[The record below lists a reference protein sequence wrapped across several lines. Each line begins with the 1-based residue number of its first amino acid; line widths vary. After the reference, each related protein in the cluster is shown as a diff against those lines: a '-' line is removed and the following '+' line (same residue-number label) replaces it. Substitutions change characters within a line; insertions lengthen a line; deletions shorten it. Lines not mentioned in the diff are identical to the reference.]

1 MKKITL
7 LLMLMLTS
15 VSFAQL
21 KTSTVDKGETIG
33 KIGAPGIPYV
43 IMKKY
48 SNSYNLSYR
57 NLELIEI
64 EDWNNLEI
72 SDSEFN
78 DLYDFIV
85 AGFENPGKDEILVE
99 LEKSKFSLIY
109 TKALGSVNVQIRHW
123 RTDNASVTGLTQAMS
138 KKQIDKLFGKKK

>member
-1 MKKITL
+1 MKKVAL
-7 LLMLMLTS
+7 LLMLMVAS

-43 IMKKY
+43 ILKKY
-48 SNSYNLSYR
+48 SNFYVLSYR
-57 NLELIEI
+57 NLEHQNI
-64 EDWNNLEI
+64 EDWNDFEI
-72 SDSEFN
+72 ADSEFN

-85 AGFENPGKDEILVE
+85 AGFENPGKDDILVE
-99 LEKSKFSLIY
+99 LNKSKFSLKY
-109 TKALGSVNVQIRHW
+109 TKAFGSVNVQITHW
-123 RTDNASVTGLTQAMS
+123 RTNDGSVTGLTQAMS